1 MNRVPH
7 GSDGSGRDTPHG
19 WLTAFIA
26 LAAGVAISNNYAL
39 LPALPA
45 VAQTFHVPLTAMGVV
60 AGSMQAGYMAG
71 IVLLVPFGDKV
82 SPARIVSWQFALLAL
97 ALLAAGYAPGLPAL
111 AIAGCVTGAMATNA
125 VHLAAVAFR
134 TSQPQ
139 SRGRAVGT
147 VGTGVSAGILLS
159 RFVGGLISQEL
170 GWRTMLMLFAV
181 AAFLLA
187 CLTRRLLPKETP
199 RSEQG
204 YFGLLRSL
212 PSVLLRYRLL
222 REGVVVGACWFF
234 VFSMIWVTLVLAV
247 ARAPLNLNAAQA
259 GMFSFAGALGLF
271 ATRAAGRAAD
281 RFGYR
286 PVIAC
291 GFALLLAGV
300 ITLFAA
306 RSSIAGTAIGLVL
319 FDVGC
324 FSAQVANQ
332 TRLLAIDANARSR
345 IYSVYMFCYYAAGAL
360 GSVLGPLVFV
370 NYGWDVVCTVSLAL
384 AALGLAITLIRHLA
398 AQRSGEPV
406 AGPHAAVVAGA
417 ASKRN

>member
-1 MNRVPH
+1 MSRVAR
-7 GSDGSGRDTPHG
+7 GSDEQGRDTPHG
-19 WLTAFIA
+19 WLTVFIA
-26 LAAGVAISNNYAL
+26 IAAGVAISNNYAL

-45 VAQTFHVPLTAMGVV
+45 VAQTFHVPLTAMGLV

-82 SPARIVSWQFALLAL
+82 SAARIVSLQFAVLAL
-97 ALLAAGYAPGLPAL
+97 ALAAAGYAPTLPLL
-111 AIAGCVTGAMATNA
+111 AIAGCVIGAMATNA

-147 VGTGVSAGILLS
+147 VGTGVSAGVLLS

-170 GWRTMLMLFAV
+170 NWRIMLLLFGLAS
-181 AAFLLA
+181 FLLA

-199 RSEQG
+199 RVEQS
-204 YFGLLRSL
+204 YLGLLRSL
-212 PSVLLRYRLL
+212 PSVLFRYRLL
-222 REGVVVGACWFF
+222 REGVAVGACWFF

-247 ARAPLNLNAAQA
+247 AKAPLNLNAAQA
-259 GMFSFAGALGLF
+259 GMFGFAGALGLF
-271 ATRAAGRAAD
+271 ATRVAGRAAD

-291 GFALLLAGV
+291 GFTLLLAGV
-300 ITLFAA
+300 VTLFVA

-345 IYSVYMFCYYAAGAL
+345 IYSVYMFCYYAAGDT
-360 GSVLGPLVFV
+360 GITPKVGNQYPTSVV
-370 NYGWDVVCTVSLAL
+370 
-384 AALGLAITLIRHLA
+384 
-398 AQRSGEPV
+398 
-406 AGPHAAVVAGA
+406 
-417 ASKRN
+417 

>member
-1 MNRVPH
+1 MSRSPH
-7 GSDGSGRDTPHG
+7 ASDGVGRDTPHR
-19 WLTAFIA
+19 WLIAFIA

-45 VAQTFHVPLTAMGVV
+45 VARTFNVPLTTMGLV
-60 AGSMQAGYMAG
+60 AGSMQVGYMAG

-82 SPARIVSWQFALLAL
+82 SPARIVSWQFAVLAI
-97 ALLAAGYAPGLPAL
+97 ALMAAAYSPTLPAL
-111 AIAGCVTGAMATNA
+111 AIAGCLIGAMATNA
-125 VHLAAVAFR
+125 VHLSAVAFR
-134 TSQPQ
+134 TSLPQ

-159 RFVGGLISQEL
+159 RFVGGLISQEMS
-170 GWRTMLMLFAV
+170 WRTMLVLFGV

-187 CLTRRLLPKETP
+187 GLTRRLLPRDAP
-199 RSEQG
+199 RVEQS

-212 PSVLLRYRLL
+212 PSVLFRYRLL
-222 REGVVVGACWFF
+222 QEGVVVGACWFF

-259 GMFSFAGALGLF
+259 GMFGFAGALGLF

-300 ITLFAA
+300 ATVFVA
-306 RSSIAGTAIGLVL
+306 RSSIAGTAVGLVL

-345 IYSVYMFCYYAAGAL
+345 IYSVYMFFYYAAGAL
-360 GSVLGPLVFV
+360 GSVLGPLLFMS
-370 NYGWDVVCTVSLAL
+370 YGWDLVCMVSVAM
-384 AALGLAITLIRHLA
+384 AALGLAITLVHQLA
-398 AQRSGEPV
+398 AQRSGRSVAEPRA
-406 AGPHAAVVAGA
+406 AGVAGA
-417 ASKRN
+417 GPERN